1 MEFYM
6 IHLAITHNP
15 FTVETVFLIDG
26 QKPKRNSQF
35 AEYENQ
41 RLQLWIEGF
50 FQKLYDIF
58 NGENEYRVHFKGV
71 EADCIDMEE
80 AVKQANK
87 DGLNVKMSC
96 DIVPGSEERLEE
108 IQQLISE
115 AKQDPLFKQYVNTPD
130 IQKKF
135 DTAFDKNFDVYVV
148 ATMSSGKSTLINA
161 MLGCDLLPALNEAT
175 TATIAKI
182 TDNDHMPQG
191 HFMVSSIDNED
202 YVIHEEQKLNLT
214 TKMGAD
220 SASQL
225 MNKWNK
231 SPDIFRINV
240 EGKILAIEER
250 ESVRLVLTDT
260 PGPNNSQ
267 DIEHNLT
274 TMRYISD
281 SDRNPLVLYILNGQQ
296 LGINDDQSLLKQI
309 AEVMRKGGKQSKD
322 RFIFVINK
330 ADVFDPEKGEYVK
343 DVVARAKQYLKH
355 NGIDNPLVYPVSANL
370 TSLLRKRELSI
381 DLLTRTE
388 RNQLVAMEDLFN
400 EEELMD
406 LVQYMPLSKKTQEK
420 INNKKYPKALYR
432 SGLPAVEMMIDDYIE
447 KYSLP
452 NRVTRAN
459 QALSQIIQQCTN
471 AAELQKS
478 LDADQQ
484 ALDAL
489 QETIDVLRKKEQQ
502 AFKADGYITKLKKQ
516 QKGLRQE
523 TAQAFMKKEKSMR
536 ETAFDFGNK
545 FQGEATKKEAQK
557 KIEKLTHDLQSEF
570 NLLIINLEKIINSD
584 QLEIQKELAED
595 YNKYITSLFNDVSE
609 LELPMLEGLKNQIAS
624 FNMSLEQDEVQV
636 RYYEVQTGTRK
647 VSDSKWYNPFSWF
660 STKEVAIYETQE
672 EEFVSLDDLWA
683 TRGPEID
690 AVFENL
696 FAEAVKKV
704 KDNSNKTI
712 DIYVDFMNEEFGER
726 FNSLMAD
733 LENKIND
740 KDKREKAIN
749 TAKVELNHINTFNTK
764 VTNILAL

>member
-1 MEFYM
+1 M
-6 IHLAITHNP
+6 IKVEITHNP
-15 FTVETVFLIDG
+15 FTVETCFLIDD
-26 QKPKRNSQF
+26 QKPESNSQF

-58 NGENEYRVHFKGV
+58 NCEKEYRVHFKGV
-71 EADCIDMEE
+71 EADCTDMEE

-87 DGLNVKMSC
+87 DGLDVKMSC
-96 DIVPGSEERLEE
+96 EIVPGSEERLEN
-108 IQQLISE
+108 IQQLVLE

-130 IQKKF
+130 ILKKF

-191 HFMVSSIDNED
+191 HFTVSCTDNEE
-202 YVIHEEQKLNLT
+202 YIVSEKQELNLT
-214 TKMGAD
+214 TKIGAD
-220 SASQL
+220 SASKL
-225 MNKWNK
+225 MSEWNK
-231 SPDIFRINV
+231 SPDVFQINV
-240 EGKILAIEER
+240 EGKIPAIEER

-274 TMRYISD
+274 TMRYIGD

-309 AEVMRKGGKQSKD
+309 ADVMSKGGKQSKD

-330 ADVFDPEKGEYVK
+330 ADVFDPEKGEFVK
-343 DVVARAKQYLKH
+343 DVVTRAKQYLKN
-355 NGIDNPLVYPVSANL
+355 NGIANPLVYPVSANL
-370 TSLLRKRELSI
+370 TSLFRKRELSI

-400 EEELMD
+400 EESLMD

-420 INNKKYPKALYR
+420 INNKKYPTALYR

-478 LDADQQ
+478 LEIDQQ
-484 ALDAL
+484 EL
-489 QETIDVLRKKEQQ
+489 QTLEETINLLEAKHKKSSQT
-502 AFKADGYITKLKKQ
+502 DGYITKLKKQ
-516 QKGLRQE
+516 KKSLPNNAMQSFMSK
-523 TAQAFMKKEKSMR
+523 QAGIRKLL
-536 ETAFDFGNK
+536 ADFGK
-545 FQGEATKKEAQK
+545 GFDGKGT
-557 KIEKLTHDLQSEF
+557 QSEA
-570 NLLIINLEKIINSD
+570 NR
-584 QLEIQKELAED
+584 QLERLSSDVENEYRRMIIDLEEIISVSQQHIKEHLTNEYRRYVSD
-595 YNKYITSLFNDVSE
+595 LFSDVAN
-609 LELPMLEGLKNQIAS
+609 LELPVLQGLENQINN
-624 FNMSLEQDEVQV
+624 FDFSLENN
-636 RYYEVQTGTRK
+636 EVQTEYIEVLTGTRTVK
-647 VSDSKWYNPFSWF
+647 TSKWYKPWSWG
-660 STKEVAIYETQE
+660 STEEVNEYKTVE
-672 EEFVSLDDLWA
+672 EE
-683 TRGPEID
+683 
-690 AVFENL
+690 
-696 FAEAVKKV
+696 
-704 KDNSNKTI
+704 
-712 DIYVDFMNEEFGER
+712 YVDFVDVWKNREKDIRGNFQQLTKSAIEKAENNNNTLTHMYINFMSEQFEDK
-726 FNSLMAD
+726 FNDLMAD
-733 LENKIND
+733 LKTKISDADQRKIAIADAEDQLKKIGSFKTKIN
-740 KDKREKAIN
+740 N
-749 TAKVELNHINTFNTK
+749 VLHI
-764 VTNILAL
+764 

>member
-1 MEFYM
+1 M
-6 IHLAITHNP
+6 INVAITHNP
-15 FTVETVFLIDG
+15 FTVETFFLIDD
-26 QKPKRNSQF
+26 QRPESNSQF

-58 NGENEYRVHFKGV
+58 NGEKEYRVHFKGV
-71 EADCIDMEE
+71 EADCTDMEE
-80 AVKQANK
+80 AVKQANR
-87 DGLNVKMSC
+87 DGLNVKMWC
-96 DIVPGSEERLEE
+96 DVVPGSEERLEN
-108 IQQLISE
+108 IQQLVLE

-130 IQKKF
+130 ILKKF

-182 TDNDHMPQG
+182 TDNDDMPQG
-191 HFMVSSIDNED
+191 HFTVSCTDNED
-202 YVIHEEQKLNLT
+202 CIVNEKQRLDLT
-214 TKMGAD
+214 TKTGTD

-225 MNKWNK
+225 MSEWNK
-231 SPDIFRINV
+231 SPDVFRINI
-240 EGKILAIEER
+240 EGKIPAIEER

-260 PGPNNSQ
+260 PGHNNSQ
-267 DIEHNLT
+267 DSEHNLT
-274 TMRYISD
+274 TMRYIGD

-296 LGINDDQSLLKQI
+296 LGINDDQSLLHQI
-309 AEVMRKGGKQSKD
+309 AKVMSEGGKQSKD

-330 ADVFDPEKGEYVK
+330 AQVFDPEKGEYVK
-343 DVVARAKQYLKH
+343 NVVTRAKQYLEN
-355 NGIDNPLVYPVSANL
+355 NGITNPLVYPVSASL

-400 EEELMD
+400 EEPLMD

-420 INNKKYPKALYR
+420 INNKKYSTALYR

-478 LDADQQ
+478 LETDQQ
-484 ALDAL
+484 ALNNL
-489 QETIDVLRKKEQQ
+489 QETINILREKEKQ
-502 AFKADGYITKLKKQ
+502 AFKTDGYITKLKKQ
-516 QKGLRQE
+516 QKGLRKE
-523 TAQAFMKKEKSMR
+523 TAQAFMQEEKSLR
-536 ETAFDFGNK
+536 ETTFDFGNK
-545 FQGEATKKEAQK
+545 FQGEAAKRQAQD
-557 KIEKLTHDLQSEF
+557 KIKKLTHDLQSEF
-570 NLLIINLEKIINSD
+570 NLLIIKLEKIIESD
-584 QLEIQKELAED
+584 QLDIQSELAAD

-624 FNMSLEQDEVQV
+624 FNMSLGQDEVQV
-636 RYYEVQTGTRK
+636 KRYRVQTGTK
-647 VSDSKWYNPFSWF
+647 TISASKWYNPFSWF
-660 STKEVAIYETQE
+660 STTEEAIYETQE

-712 DIYVDFMNEEFGER
+712 DIYIDFMNEEFGER
-726 FNSLMAD
+726 FNNLMTD

-740 KDKREKAIN
+740 KDEREKAIN
-749 TAKVELNHINTFNTK
+749 TAKAELNHINTFNTK
-764 VTNILAL
+764 ITNILAL

>member
-1 MEFYM
+1 M
-6 IHLAITHNP
+6 IKVDITHNP
-15 FTVETVFLIDG
+15 FTVETCFLIDD
-26 QKPKRNSQF
+26 QKPESNSQF

-58 NGENEYRVHFKGV
+58 NCEKEYRVHFKGV
-71 EADCIDMEE
+71 EADCTDMEE
-80 AVKQANK
+80 AVQQANK
-87 DGLNVKMSC
+87 DGLDVKMSC
-96 DIVPGSEERLEE
+96 EIVPGSEERLEN
-108 IQQLISE
+108 IQQLVLE
-115 AKQDPLFKQYVNTPD
+115 AKQDPLFKQYVNAPD
-130 IQKKF
+130 ILKKF

-191 HFMVSSIDNED
+191 HFTVSCTDNEE
-202 YVIHEEQKLNLT
+202 YIVSEKQELNLT
-214 TKMGAD
+214 TKTGTD
-220 SASQL
+220 LASKL
-225 MNKWNK
+225 MNEWNK
-231 SPDIFRINV
+231 SSDVFQINV
-240 EGKILAIEER
+240 EGKIPAIEER

-309 AEVMRKGGKQSKD
+309 ADVMSKGGKQSKD

-330 ADVFDPEKGEYVK
+330 ADVFDPEKGEFVK
-343 DVVARAKQYLKH
+343 DVVTRAKQYLEN
-355 NGIDNPLVYPVSANL
+355 NGIANPLVYPVSANL
-370 TSLLRKRELSI
+370 TSLFRKRELSI

-400 EEELMD
+400 EESLMD

-420 INNKKYPKALYR
+420 INNKKYPTALYR

-478 LDADQQ
+478 LETDQQ
-484 ALDAL
+484 ALNSL
-489 QETIDVLRKKEQQ
+489 QETINILRGKEKQ
-502 AFKADGYITKLKKQ
+502 AFKTDGYITKLKKQ
-516 QKGLRQE
+516 QKGLRKE
-523 TAQAFMKKEKSMR
+523 TAQAFMQEEKNLR
-536 ETAFDFGNK
+536 ETTFDFGNK
-545 FQGEATKKEAQK
+545 FQGEASKRQAQE
-557 KIEKLTHDLQSEF
+557 KIKKLTHDLQSEF
-570 NLLIINLEKIINSD
+570 NLLIINLEKIIESD
-584 QLEIQKELAED
+584 QLEIQSELAAD

-624 FNMSLEQDEVQV
+624 FNMVLGQDEVQV
-636 RYYEVQTGTRK
+636 KHHRVQTGTK
-647 VSDSKWYNPFSWF
+647 TVSASTWYNPFSWF
-660 STKEVAIYETQE
+660 STKEEAVYETQE

-712 DIYVDFMNEEFGER
+712 EIYIDFMNEEFGER
-726 FNSLMAD
+726 FNNLMAD

-740 KDKREKAIN
+740 KDEREKAIN
-749 TAKVELNHINTFNTK
+749 TAKAELNHISTFNTK
-764 VTNILAL
+764 ITNILAL

>member
-1 MEFYM
+1 M
-6 IHLAITHNP
+6 INVAITHNP
-15 FTVETVFLIDG
+15 FTVETFFLIDD
-26 QKPKRNSQF
+26 QKPESNSQF

-50 FQKLYDIF
+50 FQKLYEIF
-58 NGENEYRVHFKGV
+58 NGEKEYRVHFKGV
-71 EADCIDMEE
+71 EADCTDMEE

-87 DGLNVKMSC
+87 DGINVKMWC
-96 DIVPGSEERLEE
+96 DVVPGSEERLEN
-108 IQQLISE
+108 IQQLVIE

-130 IQKKF
+130 ILKKF

-182 TDNDHMPQG
+182 TDNDDMPQG
-191 HFMVSSIDNED
+191 HFTVSCTDNKDCIVNEK
-202 YVIHEEQKLNLT
+202 QKLNLT
-214 TKMGAD
+214 TKTGSD

-225 MNKWNK
+225 MSEWNK
-231 SPDIFRINV
+231 SPDVFRINI
-240 EGKILAIEER
+240 EGKIPAIEER

-267 DIEHNLT
+267 DSEHNLT

-309 AEVMRKGGKQSKD
+309 ADVMSKGGKQSKD

-330 ADVFDPEKGEYVK
+330 ADVFDPEKGEYVE
-343 DVVARAKQYLKH
+343 DVVTRAKQYLEN
-355 NGIDNPLVYPVSANL
+355 NGIANPLVYPVSASL

-381 DLLTRTE
+381 DLLTRSE
-388 RNQLVAMEDLFN
+388 RGVINAMEELFN
-400 EEELMD
+400 EEPRMD

-420 INNKKYPKALYR
+420 INNKNYSTALYR

-478 LDADQQ
+478 LETDQQ
-484 ALDAL
+484 ALNNL
-489 QETIDVLRKKEQQ
+489 QETINILREKEKQ
-502 AFKADGYITKLKKQ
+502 AFKTDGYITKLKKQ
-516 QKGLRQE
+516 QKGLRKE
-523 TAQAFMKKEKSMR
+523 TAQAFMQEEKILR
-536 ETAFDFGNK
+536 ETTYDFGNK
-545 FQGEATKKEAQK
+545 FQGEASKRQAQE
-557 KIEKLTHDLQSEF
+557 KIKKLTHDLQSEF
-570 NLLIINLEKIINSD
+570 NLRIINLEKIIESD
-584 QLEIQKELAED
+584 QLEIQSELAAD

-624 FNMSLEQDEVQV
+624 FNMSLGQNEVQIKHH
-636 RYYEVQTGTRK
+636 RVQTGTRT
-647 VSDSKWYNPFSWF
+647 VSASTWYNPFSWF
-660 STKEVAIYETQE
+660 STTEEAIYENQE

-683 TRGPEID
+683 KRGPEID

-696 FAEAVKKV
+696 SAEAVKKV

-712 DIYVDFMNEEFGER
+712 DIYIDFMNEEFGER
-726 FNSLMAD
+726 FNNLMAD

-740 KDKREKAIN
+740 KDEREKAIN
-749 TAKVELNHINTFNTK
+749 TAKAELNHINTFNTK
-764 VTNILAL
+764 ITNILAL